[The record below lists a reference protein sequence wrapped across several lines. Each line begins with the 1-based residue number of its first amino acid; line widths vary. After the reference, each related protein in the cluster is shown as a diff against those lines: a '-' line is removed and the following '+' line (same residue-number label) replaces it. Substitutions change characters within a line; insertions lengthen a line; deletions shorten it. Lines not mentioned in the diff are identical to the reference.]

1 MQSVPFFFSLGSLSL
16 FAQAHAIALHD
27 ADRTGKLAAF
37 FF

>member
-1 MQSVPFFFSLGSLSL
+1 MQSVPFFFFSLGSL

-37 FF
+37 FFS